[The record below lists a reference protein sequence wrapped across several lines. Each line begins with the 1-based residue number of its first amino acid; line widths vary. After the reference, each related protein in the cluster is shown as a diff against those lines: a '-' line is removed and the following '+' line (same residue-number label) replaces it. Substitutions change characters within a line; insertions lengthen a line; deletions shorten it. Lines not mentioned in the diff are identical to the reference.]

1 MGFYDSLA
9 LTAQNLIR
17 SKGAAVVLKRAGT
30 PVYTASEGTAETPY
44 AEFGT
49 FAVTIDG
56 MLKEVDAVPVD
67 EGWEYDP
74 EKGGPDDGGVPHDG
88 PMAADVQRVM
98 GDDVAPG
105 GRMIDLVSMN
115 GKTMG
120 AVQEL
125 SKRVK
130 RIEARMAA

>member
-30 PVYTASEGTAETPY
+30 PMYTASEGTAETPY

-56 MLKEVDAVPVD
+56 MLKEVDGMQVLSGDKTLYMESSVKPAVGDMVVLD
-67 EGWEYDP
+67 SE
-74 EKGGPDDGGVPHDG
+74 PH
-88 PMAADVQRVM
+88 AVVAVQRL
-98 GDDVAPG
+98 APAGVVVIYTVLARLG
-105 GRMIDLVSMN
+105 G
-115 GKTMG
+115 
-120 AVQEL
+120 
-125 SKRVK
+125 
-130 RIEARMAA
+130 